1 MEGNVEWR
9 PELVGSEYGAAIC
22 SARPE
27 LEEEDVRRRQLA
39 AKVRWSVEEELRVG
53 ELASPCGGAQ
63 AMVFAYLNWGSIQ
76 LEDKATWW
84 RSADIK

>member
-9 PELVGSEYGAAIC
+9 PELVGSDYGAAIC

-27 LEEEDVRRRQLA
+27 LEEEDVRRRQSA

-53 ELASPCGGAQ
+53 EITSPCVGELASPCGGASSGHG
-63 AMVFAYLNWGSIQ
+63 VCVSELGIHSI
-76 LEDKATWW
+76 
-84 RSADIK
+84 RG

>member
-1 MEGNVEWR
+1 VEGIVERR
-9 PELVGSEYGAAIC
+9 PELVGNDYGVVIC

-27 LEEEDVRRRQLA
+27 LEEEDVRRRQSA
-39 AKVRWSVEEELRVG
+39 AKVRWWVEGLRVG